1 MKYIYIITIAT
12 NGEGEQLERLFTNF
26 NKAINSFAI
35 MKTDLDRISSLN
47 LYKLEEKNNIDISEI
62 YPLIIYP

>member
-1 MKYIYIITIAT
+1 MKYVYIITIAT

-47 LYKLEEKNNIDISEI
+47 LYKLEAKNNIDISEI